1 MITVKFYGKL
11 RQLLGDEI
19 KIEEKIESMEDL
31 LRFLTEKNENI
42 KKLKEH
48 LIFSINQKQASL
60 HDEIRDGD
68 EISVF
73 LPPTGG

>member
-1 MITVKFYGKL
+1 MITIKFYGKL

-19 KIEEKIESMEDL
+19 KIEGKMESIEDL
-31 LRFLTEKNENI
+31 LQFLVEKNESI

-60 HDEIRDGD
+60 HDKIKDGD